1 LDIELAKIRKAEGR
15 EKMPRWT
22 LHDLRRTARS
32 LMSRAKVPTDHAERV
47 IGHVIG
53 GVRETYDRYEYLDEK
68 RDALEKLAG
77 LVDLILNPPADNV
90 VVMPDRQ
97 AATG

>member
-1 LDIELAKIRKAEGR
+1 L
-15 EKMPRWT
+15 
-22 LHDLRRTARS
+22 
-32 LMSRAKVPTDHAERV
+32 RV

-68 RDALEKLAG
+68 RDVLEKLAR

-90 VVMPDRQ
+90 VAMPDRQ
-97 AATG
+97 AETG